1 MNRDL
6 NSEKKKLLEINGLAV
21 HFHTERGVVQSVRGV
36 DLDIYEKETVG
47 LVGESGSGKTIT
59 SLSIMQLVP
68 QPPGKIAAG
77 KILFNGE
84 DLLTYPSNR
93 MREIRGNKI
102 SMIFQEPMTSLNP
115 VYTIG
120 DQIIEAIMNHQKMS
134 KSRAWNIA
142 VEMIDKVGIPS
153 PEKRAKSYPH
163 ELSGGMRQR
172 AMIALALACNPSLL
186 IADEPTT
193 ALDVTIQAQI
203 LDLMISLKEST
214 GMSILLI
221 THDLGVV
228 AETADRVAVMY
239 GGLIVETAETGEL
252 FSNPLH
258 PYTWGLMRSIP
269 RMDEEVE
276 DLPTIPGIV
285 PTPMNIPEGCNFN
298 NRCWFADERC
308 RNKTPLLEEVEPG
321 HKVRCWKC
329 SEFRELKN
337 MPDLISKQE
346 EE

>member
-1 MNRDL
+1 MNKEL

-21 HFHTERGVVQSVRGV
+21 HFHTERGVVQAVRGV

-59 SLSIMQLVP
+59 SMSIMQLVP
-68 QPPGKIAAG
+68 QPPGKIAEG
-77 KILFNGE
+77 KILFQGE
-84 DLLTYPSNR
+84 DILTYPSKR

-120 DQIIEAIMNHQKMS
+120 DQIVEAIMNHQKMT

-172 AMIALALACNPSLL
+172 AMIALALSCNPLLL

-239 GGLIVETAETGEL
+239 GGLIIETAETGEL

-269 RMDEEVE
+269 KMDEEVE
-276 DLPTIPGIV
+276 DLPTIPGMV
-285 PTPMNIPEGCNFN
+285 PTPMNIPQGCNFN
-298 NRCWFADERC
+298 NRCWFADEKC
-308 RNKTPLLEEVEPG
+308 RNETPLLEELEPG

-329 SEFRELKN
+329 REFKELRNK
-337 MPDLISKQE
+337 PDLISVRE
-346 EE
+346 EK